1 MGDHSLHIL
10 CSTDHCFPRTG
21 IEQKQAGELHTKL
34 KNSSFVT
41 QAEKSHKPGYRA
53 SGKALFVPV
62 LNDASLRNLLE
73 TYFDPMT
80 HISHYVSMLP
90 SASVDEDAD

>member
-1 MGDHSLHIL
+1 MSNLSLYIL
-10 CSTDHCFPRTG
+10 CSTDHCFPWTG
-21 IEQKQAGELHTKL
+21 IEQKQAGDLHTTL

-41 QAEKSHKPGYRA
+41 QAQKSHKPGYRA

-62 LNDASLRNLLE
+62 LNDAALRNLLE

-80 HISHYVSMLP
+80 HISHYVSIPPTCLCRRRC
-90 SASVDEDAD
+90 